1 MTQTQLAVHLG
12 IHQPALSSIEKGT
25 TAPRDALKFKLAG
38 ALGLTVEEL
47 FPFPAVVPPFPEGAS
62 AVAS

>member
-1 MTQTQLAVHLG
+1 MTQTQLALHLG
-12 IHQPALSSIEKGT
+12 IHQPALSAIEKGSS
-25 TAPRDALKFKLAG
+25 APRDALKFKIAG

-47 FPFPAVVPPFPEGAS
+47 FPFPAVVPPFPE